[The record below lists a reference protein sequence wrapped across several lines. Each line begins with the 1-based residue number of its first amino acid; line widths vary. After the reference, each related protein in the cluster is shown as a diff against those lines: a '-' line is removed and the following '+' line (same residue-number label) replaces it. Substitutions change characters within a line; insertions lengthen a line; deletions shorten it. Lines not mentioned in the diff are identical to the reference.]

1 MVGCFLC
8 DRLFPRSPA
17 LSPLPH
23 GNFPSTSH
31 GRQPPLSPSLSDCL
45 QNRNGCL
52 RGGGAE
58 AGGVK
63 GSILCVQIHNL
74 KPNKVSHILFN
85 HKQSCAH
92 LTRLRKGLL
101 RARFGGG
108 EIL

>member
-1 MVGCFLC
+1 MF
-8 DRLFPRSPA
+8 
-17 LSPLPH
+17 PLPPSLSAALLAPLH
-23 GNFPSTSH
+23 SPPSLMETFPSTSH
-31 GRQPPLSPSLSDCL
+31 GRQPPLSPSLSACL
-45 QNRNGCL
+45 QNQNGCL

-92 LTRLRKGLL
+92 
-101 RARFGGG
+101 
-108 EIL
+108 